1 MIFNPDVEFTII
13 ISYPFLFKFIFIYI
27 HVCQWKYQGFFLSAS
42 NLKKPKQTS
51 MPEKKQLTDYEGKG
65 SGGITQ
71 MHLTSYK

>member
-1 MIFNPDVEFTII
+1 MYANGNTRAFSCLHRI
-13 ISYPFLFKFIFIYI
+13 
-27 HVCQWKYQGFFLSAS
+27 
-42 NLKKPKQTS
+42 LKKPKRTS